1 MAAKAKKVEETIVL
15 QAYGKEVDTASLIE
29 RAKEAY
35 VEAGHKASEIK
46 DLKLY
51 LKHEDM
57 AAYYV
62 INETFAGRVSLF

>member
-1 MAAKAKKVEETIVL
+1 MAGKAKKTEKIIL
-15 QAYGKEVDTASLIE
+15 QVYGKEVDTAYLTE

-35 VEAGHKASEIK
+35 VEAGHKESEIK
-46 DLKLY
+46 ELKLY

-62 INETFAGRVSLF
+62 INETFARRVSLF